1 LLPKTILKER
11 TLPFTIKPDDATQ
24 VDSDQTTY
32 LKGHVDTGDRWVL
45 NFGPQHPA
53 THTTLRLVMELDGE
67 RIARVTPHI
76 GYLHSGFEKLGEVL
90 DYNQYV
96 TIVSRMDYLSPIAND
111 ICWHHAV
118 EKLFGIDI
126 TPRCKVLRTI
136 MAEVARIQN
145 HLLCVGAAGLD
156 LNAFTGFIY
165 AFNVREKIYDL
176 CDFIAGQ
183 RFHPDWTRVG
193 GLMQELPDEAMF
205 IRLVKELI
213 RNEVPKAVA
222 ELEGL
227 LNRNRIFMDR
237 TQNIGVISEQ
247 DAVDWGLTGPMAR
260 ASGVRRDLRKDEPY
274 LCYADNWDGQGAKAV
289 TFKVPIA
296 TVGDAYTRYLVRVE
310 EIKESCK
317 IIEQL
322 IDVIPG
328 GPIDAFADSKMVKPD
343 KKDVYGSI
351 EGLIQHFELIMT
363 NRGWKPPIAECYGA
377 IETANGELG
386 YFIVSDGGPRGW
398 RVRTRPPCFLNYS
411 IIQKITEGHLLSD
424 VVAVIGSINVV
435 AAELDR

>member
-1 LLPKTILKER
+1 M
-11 TLPFTIKPDDATQ
+11 PFTIKPDDALT
-24 VDSDQTTY
+24 VDADTTKY
-32 LKGHVDTGDRWVL
+32 LKDHVDTGDRWVL

-53 THTTLRLVMELDGE
+53 THTTLRLVLELDGE
-67 RIARVTPHI
+67 RVARCTPHI
-76 GYLHSGFEKLGEVL
+76 GYLHSGFEKLAESL

-96 TIVSRMDYLSPIAND
+96 TIVSRMNYLSPVSND

-136 MAEVARIQN
+136 MAEVGRIQD

-176 CDFIAGQ
+176 CDFISGQ

-193 GLMQELPDEAMF
+193 GLMQDLPNEETF
-205 IRLVKELI
+205 KQLVKKLI
-213 RNEVPKAVA
+213 REEVPRAIDD
-222 ELEGL
+222 LETL

-237 TQNIGVISEQ
+237 TQGIGV
-247 DAVDWGLTGPMAR
+247 LTKEEAIGWSVSGPMAR
-260 ASGVRRDLRKDEPY
+260 ASGVIRDLRKEEPY
-274 LCYADNWDGQGAKAV
+274 LCYADNWDGLGAPAV
-289 TFKVPIA
+289 KFQVPI
-296 TVGDAYTRYLVRVE
+296 TEGGDAYCRYFVRLE
-310 EIKESCK
+310 EIKQSVK

-322 IDVIPG
+322 IDNIPG
-328 GPIDAFADSKMVKPD
+328 GSVDAFADSKVVKPN

-351 EGLIQHFELIMT
+351 EGLIQHFEIIMS
-363 NRGWKPPIAECYGA
+363 NRGWKPPLAESYGA
-377 IETANGELG
+377 NETANGELG
-386 YFIVSDGGPRGW
+386 YFIVSDGSPRSF
-398 RVRTRPPCFLNYS
+398 RVKTRAPSFVNYATIS
-411 IIQKITEGHLLSD
+411 KLAEGHLLSD
-424 VVAVIGSINVV
+424 IVAVIGSINVV